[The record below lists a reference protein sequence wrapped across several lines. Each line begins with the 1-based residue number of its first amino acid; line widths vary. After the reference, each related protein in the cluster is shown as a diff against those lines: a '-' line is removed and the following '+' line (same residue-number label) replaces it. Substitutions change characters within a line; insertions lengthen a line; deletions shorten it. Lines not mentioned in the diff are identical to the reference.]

1 MLGVSYRFG
10 QRAYKG
16 VHPQEEVSSM
26 AKSKRMTATVKMTF
40 TEDTDLIAWWNSIP
54 RGSRN
59 AVMKDLMREYIER
72 HRGGFRPV
80 LPRNSPQPFDP
91 GRFAQVCDDAAWI
104 RSAMGDLPR
113 YMEQVLQHVAALG
126 VIQTTAGAA
135 VAIREPTKVVDE
147 VEASKREE
155 KVRKAKW

>member
-1 MLGVSYRFG
+1 MGVLGVSYRFG

-16 VHPQEEVSSM
+16 VHPQDQEEVSSM

-59 AVMKDLMREYIER
+59 AVMKDLMREYIKR

-80 LPRNSPQPFDP
+80 LPRIPRS
-91 GRFAQVCDDAAWI
+91 RLI
-104 RSAMGDLPR
+104 RG
-113 YMEQVLQHVAALG
+113 VLRRCATMRRGYGQRW
-126 VIQTTAGAA
+126 VICRVTWS
-135 VAIREPTKVVDE
+135 R
-147 VEASKREE
+147 
-155 KVRKAKW
+155 

>member
-1 MLGVSYRFG
+1 
-10 QRAYKG
+10 
-16 VHPQEEVSSM
+16 M

-40 TEDTDLIAWWNSIP
+40 AEDTDLIGWWNSIP

-80 LPRNSPQPFDP
+80 MPRNVPQPFDP
-91 GRFAQVCDDAAWI
+91 GRFTQVCDDAAWI
-104 RSAMGDLPR
+104 RSALNDLPR
-113 YMEQVLQHVAALG
+113 YMEQVIQHVNALG
-126 VIQTTAGAA
+126 VVQPAGGSAA
-135 VAIREPTKVVDE
+135 GIRSPTQVVDDQ
-147 VEASKREE
+147 AANKREE

>member
-1 MLGVSYRFG
+1 
-10 QRAYKG
+10 
-16 VHPQEEVSSM
+16 M

-80 LPRNSPQPFDP
+80 LPRNVPQPFDP
-91 GRFAQVCDDAAWI
+91 GRFAQMCDDAAWI
-104 RSAMGDLPR
+104 RSALDDLPR
-113 YMEQVLQHVAALG
+113 HMEQVIQHVAALG
-126 VIQTTAGAA
+126 VIQTTAGGA
-135 VAIREPTKVVDE
+135 VSVRQAMVNVDDT
-147 VEASKREE
+147 EANKREA
-155 KVRKAKW
+155 KVKKAKW